1 MKTKISELCPRA
13 WATTLGV
20 IFGVDWFL
28 HVLIPSNGGSF
39 LWYTP
44 DNYAVIASYFPWISP
59 TIGGAIVALVLGVI
73 GGAILGGLVAVI
85 HNYALKRWSCK

>member
-20 IFGVDWFL
+20 ILGVDWFL

-39 LWYTP
+39 LWYTSGKY
-44 DNYAVIASYFPWISP
+44 DAIASYFPWISP
-59 TIGGAIVALVLGVI
+59 TLGGGVVALVLGAI
-73 GGAILGGLVAVI
+73 GGAILGYLVAVI
-85 HNYALKRWSCK
+85 HNYALKRWACT